1 MGEKEVSE
9 VSIENK
15 LPKFSHKEECET
27 SMDNTMKG
35 DLTSTEEK
43 ICEVKEKEA
52 ENVTTS
58 TEKKEDD
65 EAEKIPKEDEVKRS
79 GEAEIASNTEAKCE
93 LQNPVSQKEKAIPED
108 LEEKIKE
115 VSTIIIG
122 EKDVRNQTG
131 ATIEQNLEDKKGEVP
146 KTLEMTTTEV
156 KPTVKELL
164 ESRNDEKCSET
175 KVNGTEEKEVET
187 STINELVSVNT
198 TVGNKVSDL
207 PREIQDSLSTEEKQ
221 DDLKLSEPTNEA
233 IEKIEVGTSAEIK
246 KESLINEKE
255 NAKSIDKENKEES
268 YTAIEGKHLEETID
282 TSKKGTRET
291 DTVNTIVDTESKE
304 TRENNAKVEV
314 CSTIDISSIGK
325 NKDFVESSTISE
337 KTFEEEEVVVTI
349 IESTQ
354 AAVTEGDKTTQ
365 AISTEVKESL
375 KSEDIS
381 SAKFDKD
388 STEIKEGIQSSK
400 THLTNTEVSKETV
413 QGVTEAMS
421 SSIEKIDH
429 DKPEETENITNIII
443 PSNDSKGDGLNQNE
457 EVSEHIH
464 KKTKEEKDD
473 QENSNK
479 ASEQEKNGD
488 EVDISSKVD
497 SDLHAVIPEEKV
509 SEAKEQEDP
518 KMMIEQGNKTKGEV
532 TPTESKKDYSL
543 EADEST
549 KEKESKK
556 DCKDLGKTSE
566 VEELKE
572 QPSADF
578 DRDPEDASSNK
589 KDKEEPK
596 ARDTESQ
603 NNGNTV
609 SSKKESEETA
619 SISPANDTKLEKD
632 SKKEKAEVD
641 SLSESIVADTYKASI
656 EDSKLSEESI
666 KVDKEKDS

>member
-1 MGEKEVSE
+1 MGELSTSKIVEENVFVNKDEELDNKEVTVMETDTTSTKEGLLKEKLSMEKEVSE

-15 LPKFSHKEECET
+15 PTRISQEEECET

-65 EAEKIPKEDEVKRS
+65 EGEKIPKEDEVKKS
-79 GEAEIASNTEAKCE
+79 GEAKITSNTEAKCD

-108 LEEKIKE
+108 SEEKIK

-122 EKDVRNQTG
+122 EKDVKNQTE
-131 ATIEQNLEDKKGEVP
+131 ATIEQILEDKKGEVP

-164 ESRNDEKCSET
+164 ESKNNEKCSET
-175 KVNGTEEKEVET
+175 NMNETEEKEVET
-187 STINELVSVNT
+187 STINELVSVDT

-207 PREIQDSLSTEEKQ
+207 PREIQDSLPTEEKE
-221 DDLKLSEPTNEA
+221 DISRLSEPTNEA
-233 IEKIEVGTSAEIK
+233 IEKIEVSTSAEIK

-255 NAKSIDKENKEES
+255 NTKSIDKENKEES
-268 YTAIEGKHLEETID
+268 YAAIEETIEI
-282 TSKKGTRET
+282 SKKETKET

-304 TRENNAKVEV
+304 TRENNAKAEV
-314 CSTIDISSIGK
+314 CSTIDISSIGE

-388 STEIKEGIQSSK
+388 SNEIKEGIQSSK

-413 QGVTEAMS
+413 QGVTEGMS

-429 DKPEETENITNIII
+429 DKPEEMENITNIII
-443 PSNDSKGDGLNQNE
+443 PSNESKGDGLNQNE

-464 KKTKEEKDD
+464 KETKEEKDH
-473 QENSNK
+473 QENPNK
-479 ASEQEKNGD
+479 SREQEKNGD

-543 EADEST
+543 EADELT

-556 DCKDLGKTSE
+556 DCKDLGKTTE
-566 VEELKE
+566 IEELKE
-572 QPSADF
+572 QPSAEF
-578 DRDPEDASSNK
+578 DRAPKDASSNK
-589 KDKEEPK
+589 KDKEGPK
-596 ARDTESQ
+596 AGDTESQ

-609 SSKKESEETA
+609 SSK
-619 SISPANDTKLEKD
+619 
-632 SKKEKAEVD
+632 
-641 SLSESIVADTYKASI
+641 
-656 EDSKLSEESI
+656 
-666 KVDKEKDS
+666 